1 MSLTSSSRR
10 TLVSVTI
17 ILAAIVAVLVCI
29 PPASAQNCTAGNLP
43 ACTIGT
49 ATATALTPCPADPT
63 GVAGNCWGLNVSSCP
78 NPVTQPYDAIVKVTS
93 PAGASIG
100 TVIFLSPA
108 GGEEFYDAAFVPNG
122 RQIINTVVGANY
134 TAVQIVYLNKVA
146 GWTTG
151 PAADGPLALACL
163 PATSMQ
169 WIYDNILST
178 GTPLCATGNSGGAV
192 QIAYALA
199 EYGLGSIFS
208 MVEPTSGPEF
218 ARLDEGCSPKANEY
232 TACAICGFGTLNG
245 KFDSG
250 AATAD
255 VDPAYTG
262 STSKPGDCTENI
274 TGQGDFA
281 KQLRHDSILS
291 DEYSAPALSF
301 PTTDIHM
308 AFGGGDAS
316 SNAIPQGLD
325 WTSLITTKTAIV
337 CVPSAQHTLP
347 DSTAGALQI
356 EHDLTSYC
364 KLQP

>member
-1 MSLTSSSRR
+1 MSLSKPSRR
-10 TLVSVTI
+10 SLVSLTVI
-17 ILAAIVAVLVCI
+17 VAAIVAALVCI

-43 ACTIGT
+43 ACTMGT
-49 ATATALTPCPADPT
+49 ATATQFNPCPDDPN
-63 GVAGNCWGLNVSSCP
+63 GVGGNCWGLNVSSCP

-100 TVIFLSPA
+100 TIIFLSPA
-108 GGEEFYDAAFVPNG
+108 GGEEFYDAAFVPYG
-122 RQIINTVVGANY
+122 SQIIKAVVKASY

-151 PAADGPLALACL
+151 PAPDGPLALACL

-169 WIYDNILST
+169 WIHDNVLST

-218 ARLDEGCSPKANEY
+218 ARLDNGCSPANTN
-232 TACAICGFGTLNG
+232 TACAICGFGTQNEG
-245 KFDSG
+245 FTAG
-250 AATAD
+250 AAAQD

-262 STSKPGDCTENI
+262 NLLGNGPCSQDVGGSTMNAE
-274 TGQGDFA
+274 
-281 KQLRHDSILS
+281 QLHHDSILS
-291 DEYSAPALSF
+291 DNYAPEFLSF

-308 AFGGGDAS
+308 AFGGLDAN
-316 SNAIPQGLD
+316 SNAISEGLD
-325 WTSLITTKTAIV
+325 WASVIKTSTAIV
-337 CVPSAQHTLP
+337 CVPTAEHTLP
-347 DSTAGALQI
+347 NSSKGSTLI
-356 EHDLTSYC
+356 ENDLIGYC
-364 KLQP
+364 KLQ